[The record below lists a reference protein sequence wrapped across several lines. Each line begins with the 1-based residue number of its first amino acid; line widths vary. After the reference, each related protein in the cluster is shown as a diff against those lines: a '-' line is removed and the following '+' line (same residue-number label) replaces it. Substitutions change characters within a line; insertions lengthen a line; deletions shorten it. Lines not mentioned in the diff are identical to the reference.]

1 MNLARRLAVIVGV
14 FISIL
19 GIGTLGFHL
28 IEGWPWLDSIYM
40 SVITVTT
47 VGFAEVRP
55 PSTSGQIFTMLLI
68 VLGVGGITYT
78 FTAVTNYIIQGELQ
92 GIIEERRMNRTIR
105 ALKNHYVVCG
115 YGEMGEEVCLELER
129 EGCEVVVIDHDP
141 SAYKAAKDAGHP
153 AVQGDA
159 GMDENLERAG
169 IDRARGLVAATDDDA
184 TNLLVVLSA
193 RALNSKL
200 NIVARANNAQS
211 PDKLLRAGAD
221 RVLFPYSIAGR
232 RLAQMLIR
240 PEVCDFLDVV
250 AHDESLELLLENFT
264 VDEAAELR
272 GQTVKEAQ
280 VRKLTGA
287 HIVGLKKDGRVVSG
301 LDAETTL
308 ETGDIIIALGTREQV
323 TKLGK
328 MLGAIQS

>member
-92 GIIEERRMNRTIR
+92 GFIEERRMSRTIR
-105 ALKNHYVVCG
+105 GLKDHYVVCG
-115 YGEMGEEVCLELER
+115 YGEMGEEVCLELDRER
-129 EGCEVVVIDHDP
+129 RQVVVIDHDLD
-141 SAYKAAKDAGHP
+141 AYKAAKDAGHP

-159 GMDENLERAG
+159 GLDENLEKAG

-250 AHDESLELLLENFT
+250 AYDESLELLLENFT
-264 VDEAAELR
+264 VGETAELR
-272 GQTVKEAQ
+272 GQTVKEAR

-287 HIVGLKKDGRVVSG
+287 HIVGLKKDGRVVPG
-301 LDAETTL
+301 LDAETSL
-308 ETGDIIIALGTREQV
+308 EAGDIVIALGTREQV

-328 MLGAIQS
+328 MLGAIES

>member
-1 MNLARRLAVIVGV
+1 MSLARRLAVIVGV

-92 GIIEERRMNRTIR
+92 GVIEERRMNRTIR

-141 SAYKAAKDAGHP
+141 SAYEAAKDAGHP
-153 AVQGDA
+153 SVQGDA

-308 ETGDIIIALGTREQV
+308 ETGDIVIALGTREQV